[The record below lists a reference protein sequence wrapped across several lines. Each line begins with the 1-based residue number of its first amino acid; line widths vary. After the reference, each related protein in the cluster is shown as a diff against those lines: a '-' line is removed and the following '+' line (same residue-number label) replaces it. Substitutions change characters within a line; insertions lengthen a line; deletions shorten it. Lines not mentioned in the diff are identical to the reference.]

1 MTATLL
7 RADGLRA
14 GYGRAAVLDEV
25 SLHVDEGELV
35 TLIGPNGAGKTTL
48 LNTLAGLIRPTAGT
62 VELFGAPAARL
73 STERRVALGC
83 VLVPETRDL
92 FGSMPVSD
100 NLLLGAFSRRAE
112 PAAAIRASLDEVYRM
127 LPRLAERRDQP
138 AQTLSGGERQMLALG
153 RAFMARPRLLL
164 LDEPSLGL
172 APLIVRDIIDVVRRL
187 CDRGIAVLLVEQNAN
202 LALSIADRGHVM
214 ENGRIVATGSA
225 QALRSDPAV
234 RATYLGV
241 QVESSGSPAPRHNV
255 SA

>member
-1 MTATLL
+1 TL
-7 RADGLRA
+7 
-14 GYGRAAVLDEV
+14 
-25 SLHVDEGELV
+25 
-35 TLIGPNGAGKTTL
+35 
-48 LNTLAGLIRPTAGT
+48 
-62 VELFGAPAARL
+62 
-73 STERRVALGC
+73 RV
-83 VLVPETRDL
+83 
-92 FGSMPVSD
+92 
-100 NLLLGAFSRRAE
+100 GAFSGRPE
-112 PAAAIRASLDEVYRM
+112 PPAAIRASLDEVYRM